1 MATSAVAVITGDLIA
16 SRRADREAI
25 YRHLDNTLDG
35 LASRFE
41 GAHARFRGDGF
52 QLAMRMASAALDAA
66 VMLRAELIAA
76 SPKGQRWDARLSIA
90 VGPSSWTPSS
100 SLTDA
105 DDAPFV
111 TSGRAL
117 DMLSQDQRHL
127 VHAFSEMSPN
137 CFDNSARLQAA
148 DALLI
153 LYVDEMIGGWSP
165 ASAEVVAMKL
175 AIENITQR
183 QLAEALG
190 IRQPSVHKRLQV
202 ARWELLDATLNHFR
216 HLPFTGSESNA

>member
-1 MATSAVAVITGDLIA
+1 MATAAVAVITGDLIA
-16 SRRADREAI
+16 SRRTDREAI
-25 YRHLDNTLDG
+25 YRHLDNTLAG

-52 QLAMRMASAALDAA
+52 QLAMRMTSTALDAA
-66 VMLRAELIAA
+66 VMLRAGLIAA
-76 SPKGQRWDARLSIA
+76 SPRDQRWDARLSIA
-90 VGPSSWTPSS
+90 VGPSNWAPSS
-100 SLTDA
+100 ALTDA

-111 TSGRAL
+111 TSGQAL
-117 DMLSQDQRHL
+117 DMLSRGQRHL
-127 VHAFSEMSPN
+127 IHALSEMPPN
-137 CFDNSARLQAA
+137 PSGDSARLQAA
-148 DALLI
+148 ETLLVH
-153 LYVDEMIGGWSP
+153 YVDEMIDGWSP

-175 AIENITQR
+175 AAENITQR